1 MKRYEIRC
9 TPEQA
14 KKALKLGAPIEI
26 LDTEVEIEDRNIGCT
41 VVFGGFSC
49 QPAKLE
55 HYLYDADGNRK
66 EWCVIL
72 EGTEETGRIVVYT
85 PTAEEMVGWLE
96 EQGLLISITA
106 RNTPDNPIYN
116 YSINRCEESW
126 TTFSTRKEAALTAI
140 DAALDYLT
148 NHKKA
153 K

>member
-1 MKRYEIRC
+1 MKQYSIPC
-9 TPEQA
+9 TEAQT
-14 KKALKLGAPIEI
+14 KKALELGAPIEI

-41 VVFGGFSC
+41 VGYGGFSC

-85 PTAEEMVGWLE
+85 PTAEEMFGWIE
-96 EQGLLISITA
+96 EQEDIDDIE
-106 RNTPDNPIYN
+106 IYKFDADWKFEIFLTDGN
-116 YSINRCEESW
+116 YIKSAK
-126 TTFSTRKEAALTAI
+126 FPTRKEATLASI

-148 NHKKA
+148 NNK
-153 K
+153 